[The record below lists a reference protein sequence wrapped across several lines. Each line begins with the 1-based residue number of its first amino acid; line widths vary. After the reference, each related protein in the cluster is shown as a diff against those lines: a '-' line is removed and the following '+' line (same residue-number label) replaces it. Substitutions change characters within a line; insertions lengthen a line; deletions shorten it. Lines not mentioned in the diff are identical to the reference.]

1 MWLTHLF
8 RRKTFDHGVHPL
20 EHKEVTAKLPIRR
33 LAFAPELTI
42 PLAQHIGAPAK
53 PLVRKGQEVVRGQ
66 PIAAAQGLVSV
77 PMHAPATGL
86 VKAIELRPT
95 AAGPKTEAIVID
107 VYQGDSQEVLYETP
121 RDWERLSPAEIIQAV
136 QDCGMVG
143 QGGAAFPSHVK
154 LKLPEGKSVDTLV
167 VNGCECEPYLTCD
180 HRIMLEQTADVLAGA
195 RIIMRGLGVG
205 RAMIGVE
212 DNKLDAVRALQALIG
227 QDAERNRGI
236 SAHAVQTKYPQGAEK
251 MLIESLLH
259 RQVPTGGLPME
270 VGVVVF
276 NVGSLAQLGQ
286 LLPRGRGHIERVLT
300 VSGPG
305 VERPGNYLA
314 PVGTPVRF
322 LLEQAGVKPGRREV
336 ILGGPMMGMAVSSLD
351 VPVTKAMSGLV
362 VMGAEQAD
370 GDLDPRPVY
379 PCIRCARC
387 VEACPMHLNPST
399 LGLLAA
405 KRQYRTMAEEFH
417 LSDCFECGC
426 CSYVCPSNIPLVQ
439 YFRIAKAINRE
450 QAA

>member
-1 MWLTHLF
+1 VV
-8 RRKTFDHGVHPL
+8 KD
-20 EHKEVTAKLPIRR
+20 IRLMPSAR
-33 LAFAPELTI
+33 
-42 PLAQHIGAPAK
+42 
-53 PLVRKGQEVVRGQ
+53 
-66 PIAAAQGLVSV
+66 
-77 PMHAPATGL
+77 
-86 VKAIELRPT
+86 
-95 AAGPKTEAIVID
+95 GPKTESIVID
-107 VYQGDSQEVLYETP
+107 VYQGDSQEVLYEAP
-121 RDWERLSPAEIIQAV
+121 RDLERLSPAEIFQAV

-154 LKLPEGKSVDTLV
+154 LKLPEGKAVDTLV

-195 RIIMRGLGVG
+195 RIVMRGLGVG

-212 DNKLDAVRALQALIG
+212 DNKMDAVKALRGLIEK
-227 QDAERNRGI
+227 DAERNRGI

-259 RQVPTGGLPME
+259 RQVPTGGLPMD

-305 VERPGNYLA
+305 VERPGNYLT

-362 VMGAEQAD
+362 VMGAEVDD
-370 GDLDPRPVY
+370 GDLKPRPVY

-405 KRQYRTMAEEFH
+405 KRQYQTMAEDFH
-417 LSDCFECGC
+417 LADCFECGC